1 LLRDVG
7 FDLFLAGFYWR
18 IRVAIVRLKLD
29 IAGTRDDEAWRNL
42 KQFDQAESTAFGARF
57 GSSGPCRHPLD
68 APHVKGEWRG
78 AEIRLPTSLLA
89 QYAVSH
95 YLEQDRVL
103 DADIIEEPQHQ

>member
-1 LLRDVG
+1 L
-7 FDLFLAGFYWR
+7 
-18 IRVAIVRLKLD
+18 AIVRLKLD

-42 KQFDQAESTAFGARF
+42 NQFDQAESIAFGPRF
-57 GSSGPCRHPLD
+57 GSSGPCRHPSS
-68 APHVKGEWRG
+68 APHAKGEWRG

-103 DADIIEEPQHQ
+103 DADIIEEPSTGN